1 VIYECCPE
9 PYVDITFKIHIRR
22 RTLYY
27 FFNLIVPCVLI
38 SSMALLGFTLP
49 PDSGEKLTLDV
60 TILLSLTVFLNTVS
74 ESMPATSDAVPL
86 ISTYFNCIM
95 MMVASSVV
103 LTVVVLNYHHR
114 TAETHEMPP
123 WVRTLFLQWLPWIL
137 HMSRPGKPITRKSII
152 MNNKMNEI
160 EMKKN
165 SSRSLLANVL
175 DMDDDFRIMPS
186 ASGFTAA
193 AAPGGF
199 IRVNGNPLD
208 PSDII
213 KPMAPP
219 MSPYPGGPGTPT
231 PQVNSHSGS
240 AAGGAGGGSGACHA
254 HTCSATANRELQSIL
269 KELKFITNRMK
280 MRDEEED
287 IIMDWKFAAM
297 VIDRFCLITF
307 TAFTIITTIAV
318 LLSAPHII
326 VA

>member
-1 VIYECCPE
+1 
-9 PYVDITFKIHIRR
+9 
-22 RTLYY
+22 
-27 FFNLIVPCVLI
+27 
-38 SSMALLGFTLP
+38 MALLGFTLP
-49 PDSGEKLTLDV
+49 PDSGEKLTLG
-60 TILLSLTVFLNTVS
+60 
-74 ESMPATSDAVPL
+74 
-86 ISTYFNCIM
+86 TYFNCIM

-199 IRVNGNPLD
+199 IRVNGNPLTMD

-213 KPMAPP
+213 KPMAPPP

-231 PQVNSHSGS
+231 PQLANSHSGS
-240 AAGGAGGGSGACHA
+240 AAGVAAGTGGTCHA